1 MDHRIIGTSMP
12 VLEFVLQPGETVLAQ
27 GGELSWKSGSVQLR
41 QVARSAGAQGFMG
54 VARRV
59 IGGGSLFMTEYFAAE
74 QAGRLAFATK
84 VPGQILPLELAQG
97 SGYLIHRSGFL
108 CGTNGVDLSVG
119 FSQSMGVGLFGGE
132 GFVLQ
137 RIAGAGTAWV
147 ELDGEVVTYDLEAG
161 EVLEVSP
168 GHVGLFEDTVDVSL
182 TTIAGFK
189 NVLLGG
195 DGLFLVRLIGPGKV
209 WLQSLPLP
217 LLAGALAPYLNVGN
231 ERTSVQAGNGRV
243 GVAAAGVGTGAAVA
257 QTESGNFDSEPI
269 AAEPDPP
276 IDQAPAPPEAPQ
288 SELLGDAVAAE
299 AAPAAPRA
307 KTSSFFGAVGGLFKL
322 ASSANSEGWSGGD
335 NSQTQDSSNDAS
347 SSDDSQ

>member
-84 VPGQILPLELAQG
+84 VPGQILPLELADG

-217 LLAGALAPYLNVGN
+217 LLAGALAPYLSVGN
-231 ERTSVQAGNGRV
+231 ETTTGQGNGRI
-243 GVAAAGVGTGAAVA
+243 GVAAAGVGTGAVVA
-257 QTESGNFDSEPI
+257 QTEAGNFDSEPI
-269 AAEPDPP
+269 AAEPDP
-276 IDQAPAPPEAPQ
+276 ITDQAPAPP
-288 SELLGDAVAAE
+288 DAQQPEQVAAAVEAE
-299 AAPAAPRA
+299 AAPSAPRA

-322 ASSANSEGWSGGD
+322 GSSANSEGSSSGD
-335 NSQTQDSSNDAS
+335 NSQSQDSSYTQDSS
-347 SSDDSQ
+347 DDS